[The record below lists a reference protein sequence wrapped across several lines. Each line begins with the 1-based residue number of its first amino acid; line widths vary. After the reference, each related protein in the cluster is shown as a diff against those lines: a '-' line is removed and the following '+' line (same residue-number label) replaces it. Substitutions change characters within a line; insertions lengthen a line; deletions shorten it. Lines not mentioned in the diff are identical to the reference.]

1 MVYRCKKAVSI
12 SFGVDVILD
21 MLLLRHEYEKETRNT
36 SNYEIVKEN
45 NCPST
50 LLVLVTND

>member
-12 SFGVDVILD
+12 SFGVYVILD